1 MTCRNSGC
9 FNHKRNHY
17 FFKSTEKK
25 SDRFQ
30 VIPVIRVTGFSLLNF
45 YKYLISAERVQ
56 IVSVGFMIYICTVIK
71 ILDLYLLQ
79 LEELYYWRVVL
90 DPYLILAKVNKK
102 THELIQADPH

>member
-1 MTCRNSGC
+1 MTCRNSGR

-71 ILDLYLLQ
+71 IFRPIFTAAGRIILLASCPGPIFDFGQ
-79 LEELYYWRVVL
+79 S
-90 DPYLILAKVNKK
+90 K
-102 THELIQADPH
+102 